1 MIKRYRFRLYPDAD
15 QVQFLA
21 RSFGCARVV
30 FNDGLA
36 AREAAFA
43 SGAKAPS
50 TADLMKAM
58 AASKKSPARSWL
70 AEVSDVPLQQSLRD
84 LDRAYTDFFRR
95 FKSKSRRA
103 GRPRFKSRRDGAQS
117 LRFTRAHFRIEPIN
131 RHKAMLRLPKMSPLR
146 MNLSRP
152 LPGPA
157 SSVTVI
163 READGRYYASFVV
176 EVPACP
182 APEPRNRVAG
192 IDLGLNHLAVIASDD
207 GAIVKVENPRYLRRQ
222 LRKLAAGQKEL
233 ARRTKGSKNREKSR
247 IKVAAL
253 HRKVREA
260 RADHHHKLAR
270 KIVDENQVI
279 GLETLSV
286 TGLGRTRLAKSVHD
300 AGWGILIRLIKEKA
314 FEAGRTVICADRFFP
329 STRLCGDCG
338 AIGETLPLSVRTWTC
353 GCGSIHDRDGNA
365 AINLRTVAAGQVET

>member
-15 QVQFLA
+15 QAQFLA

-30 FNDGLA
+30 FNDALA
-36 AREAAFA
+36 AREAALA
-43 SGAKAPS
+43 SGLKAPS
-50 TADLMKAM
+50 SAELMKEM
-58 AASKKSPARSWL
+58 AVSKQSPSRSWL

-84 LDRAYTDFFRR
+84 LDRAYTEFFRR
-95 FKSKSRRA
+95 LKAKTRRA
-103 GRPRFKSRRDGAQS
+103 GKPRFKSRRDSTQS
-117 LRFTRAHFRIEPIN
+117 LRFTRAHFRLEPVN
-131 RHKAMLRLPKMSPLR
+131 RSKVMLRLPKMAPVR

-176 EVPACP
+176 DAPPRP
-182 APEPRNRVAG
+182 APAPGNRVAG

-207 GAIVKVENPRYLRRQ
+207 GSVVKIENPRHLRRQ
-222 LRKLAAGQKEL
+222 LRKLAAGQKEH
-233 ARRTKGSKNREKSR
+233 ARRVKGSANREKSR
-247 IKVAAL
+247 LKVAIL
-253 HRKVREA
+253 HRKVRET

-279 GLETLSV
+279 GLETLSIA
-286 TGLGRTRLAKSVHD
+286 GLGRTRLAKSVHD
-300 AGWGILIRLIKEKA
+300 ASWGILIRLIEEKA
-314 FEAGRTVICADRFFP
+314 LEAGRTVIRADRFFP

-338 AIGETLPLSVRTWTC
+338 TIGDALPLRVRAWTC
-353 GCGSIHDRDGNA
+353 GCGSVHDRDGNA

>member
-15 QVQFLA
+15 QAQFLA

-30 FNDGLA
+30 FNDALA
-36 AREAAFA
+36 ARETAFA
-43 SGAKAPS
+43 SGVKAPS
-50 TADLMKAM
+50 STELMKDM
-58 AASKKSPARSWL
+58 AASKQSPSRSWL

-84 LDRAYTDFFRR
+84 LDRAYTEFFRR
-95 FKSKSRRA
+95 LKAKTRRS
-103 GRPRFKSRRDGAQS
+103 GKPRFKSRRDSTQS
-117 LRFTRAHFRIEPIN
+117 LRFTRAHFRLEPIN
-131 RHKAMLRLPKMSPLR
+131 RSKVMLRLPKMAPVR

-176 EVPACP
+176 DAHVRPVPVP
-182 APEPRNRVAG
+182 SNRVAG

-207 GAIVKVENPRYLRRQ
+207 GSVVKVENPRHLRRQ
-222 LRKLAAGQKEL
+222 LRKLARGQKEL
-233 ARRTKGSKNREKSR
+233 ARRIKGSANREKSR
-247 IKVAAL
+247 VRVAVL
-253 HRKVREA
+253 HRKVRDR

-279 GLETLSV
+279 GLETLSI

-300 AGWGILIRLIKEKA
+300 AGWGILVRLIEEKSL
-314 FEAGRTVICADRFFP
+314 EAGRTVIRADRFFP

-338 AIGETLPLSVRTWTC
+338 TIGKALPLHVRVWTC
-353 GCGSIHDRDGNA
+353 GCGAVHDRDGNA
-365 AINLRTVAAGQVET
+365 AINLRTVAAGQAET